1 MTVTRINKTF
11 YEETGTRL
19 SNVSYLKLFNLLKDT
34 DGTKYMNI
42 WRSYELNSAV
52 TDESVYYISYEVSDD
67 DWWDNISYYY
77 YETPFLWWIIA
88 LMNDVQNPFEE
99 LEAGTNIKILREEY
113 LYQLIK
119 EIENIQEL

>member
-1 MTVTRINKTF
+1 MTVTRIDKTF

-19 SNVSYLKLFNLLKDT
+19 SNVSYLKLFNLLQDT
-34 DGTKYMNI
+34 DKTKYLNI
-42 WRSYELNSAV
+42 WRSFELNEDV
-52 TDESVYYISYEVSDD
+52 TDETVFYLSYEVSDD

-99 LEAGTNIKILREEY
+99 LEAGTNIKILREQY

>member
-42 WRSYELNSAV
+42 WRSYELNAEV

>member
-1 MTVTRINKTF
+1 MTVARIDKTF

-34 DGTKYMNI
+34 DGTKYLNI
-42 WRSYELNSAV
+42 WRSFELNDEV
-52 TDESVYYISYEVSDD
+52 TDETVFYLSYEVADD

-77 YETPFLWWIIA
+77 YETPFLWWVIA

-99 LEAGTNIKILREEY
+99 LEVGTNIKILREEY

>member
-1 MTVTRINKTF
+1 MTVTRIDKTF

-34 DGTKYMNI
+34 DNTKYMNI
-42 WRSYELNSAV
+42 WRSYELEAKI
-52 TDESVYYISYEVSDD
+52 TDETVFYMTYEVAND
-67 DWWDNISYYY
+67 DWWDNISYFF
-77 YETPFLWWIIA
+77 YETPFLWWVIA
-88 LMNDVQNPFEE
+88 LMNEVQNPFEE
-99 LEAGTNIKILREEY
+99 LEEGSNIKVLRDEY

>member
-1 MTVTRINKTF
+1 MTVTRIDKTF

-34 DGTKYMNI
+34 DNTKYLNI
-42 WRSYELNSAV
+42 WRSFELNDEV
-52 TDESVYYISYEVSDD
+52 TDETVFYLSYEVADD

-77 YETPFLWWIIA
+77 YETPFLWWVIA

-99 LEAGTNIKILREEY
+99 LEVGSNIKILREEY

-119 EIENIQEL
+119 